1 MGNQRRGS
9 SRHRRNR
16 ARSVMEM
23 GMILVL
29 LAIGVG
35 AYFLLSRQKQTAPSP
50 RSNSSVEANGS
61 AKSRKTAASSGTDQP
76 IATTSDWM
84 NIRSDVG
91 TDTGIVCSVPGNTQ
105 LKLTGKA
112 NTDGTW
118 VQVKTSSGKVGW
130 CCRAL
135 LDVEA
140 VDAVTVQAP
149 AGMDT
154 PLSIKVSLSNQKVY
168 IIDAGG
174 VMVKTFTCSSGG
186 SGNETPKG
194 TYSVGGRGKSF
205 YSSTVGEGGYYWTRF
220 YGDFLFHSI
229 PFDEHYK
236 IKPSEAADLG
246 KAVSHGC
253 VRLALNDAKWIYE
266 HIPDGTKVVIQN

>member
-1 MGNQRRGS
+1 MKNQREGN

-16 ARSVMEM
+16 VRNVLKM
-23 GMILVL
+23 GIILIL
-29 LAIGVG
+29 LAIGAG
-35 AYFLLSRQKQTAPSP
+35 ASIFFNRKKQTIPPP
-50 RSNSSVEANGS
+50 RSNSSVA
-61 AKSRKTAASSGTDQP
+61 AASSIKSVEPATSSGADQP
-76 IATTSDWM
+76 TATTSDWM

-91 TDTGIVCSVPGNTQ
+91 TDTEIVCSVPGNTR

-112 NTDGTW
+112 NADGTW

-135 LDVEA
+135 LDVET

-149 AGMDT
+149 VGMNA
-154 PLSIKVSLSNQKVY
+154 PLSIKVSLANQKVY
-168 IIDAGG
+168 VVDAGG
-174 VMVKTFTCSSGG
+174 VTVKTFTCSSGG

-194 TYSVGGRGKSF
+194 RFSVGGRGKSF
-205 YSSTVGEGGYYWTRF
+205 YSPSVKEGGYYWTRF

-229 PFDEHYK
+229 PFDKYYK
-236 IKPSEAADLG
+236 IETAEAARLG

-253 VRLALNDAKWIYE
+253 VRLALTDAKWIYE
-266 HIPDGTKVVIQN
+266 HIQDGTKVVIQ